1 MIPRPQRST
10 SPRPHGAL
18 ITACL
23 CLLLALPGTRLHA
36 QSEHVPA
43 VHPVHDFL
51 DRLHVRGILP
61 DYSRASLPLVR
72 GDVTRLL
79 RRADSLHASA
89 RIHLSETEAALLA
102 RYVDEFVKE
111 EDGTQDAVVL
121 FGTSDARRIGDGT
134 PTSGAHRSFPG
145 EAFSD
150 REKFLYRWTSGDR
163 STTMFMELL
172 GSAEARVLPHEGGT
186 PGVVLGQIG
195 GRFRGTIGTHFGYGL
210 QATNGTIFGN
220 REVALADPVL
230 RQNANFSD
238 FGRDYFDITEAYVSA
253 RWGWGDASIGRETI
267 LLGVSP
273 VSRAVIGTGAPT
285 FDAVRLNAHAGVLR
299 FSFLHGALLGDWS
312 LVDGGYRPFYHNKF
326 IAAHRL
332 EVDAA
337 RWLRLGVFETV
348 IYARR
353 DLDLAYLN
361 PVNFYKSAEHAAGD
375 RDNPMLGFDL
385 QVLLGD
391 GHQLHGTWTIDDVD
405 FSRMG
410 TGWWG
415 NKFLWQIGMTSH
427 ALVPDMDLTAEYTR
441 IEPYV
446 FSHTLAD
453 NEYTHK
459 GYTLALDLA
468 PNSDAW
474 MLRVRRWFGDRLL
487 VSLSGEYRRHGR
499 NAVSDTGLVRNNGGD
514 IATRFVWGR
523 DPEYTPFLNGP
534 LETQAIVGLAFRWEP
549 LRNYV
554 FDVAYRYRRFGGVRT
569 RDDDHFLSL
578 LFDLQF

>member
-1 MIPRPQRST
+1 MTPRTRRT
-10 SPRPHGAL
+10 LA
-18 ITACL
+18 AAL
-23 CLLLALPGTRLHA
+23 CLLLLAAAAPRLAA

-43 VHPVHDFL
+43 VHPVHQFL
-51 DRLHVRGILP
+51 DRLAVRGILP
-61 DYSRASLPLVR
+61 EYARASLPLAR
-72 GDVTRLL
+72 GEVTDLL
-79 RRADSLHASA
+79 RRADALRSTGAI
-89 RIHLSETEAALLA
+89 RLSETEASLLA

-111 EDGTQDAVVL
+111 ADGTQDAVVL
-121 FGTSDARRIGDGT
+121 LAGTDARRDDAGT
-134 PTSGAHRSFPG
+134 PTTGAPRTLMG
-145 EAFSD
+145 EVFSD
-150 REKFLYRWTSGDR
+150 REKFLYRWASPDR
-163 STTMFMELL
+163 ATTMFMELL
-172 GSAEARVLPHEGGT
+172 GSAEARVLPHEKGT
-186 PGVVLGQIG
+186 PGVVLAQIG

-210 QATNGTIFGN
+210 QATNGTTFGN
-220 REVALADPVL
+220 RDVALADPVL

-238 FGRDYFDITEAYVSA
+238 FGREYFDITEAYVAA
-253 RWGWGDASIGRETI
+253 RWAWGDASLGRETI

-273 VSRAVIGTGAPT
+273 VSRAVIGAGAPT
-285 FDAVRLNAHAGVLR
+285 FDALRLNAHAGVLR

-312 LVDGGYRPFYHNKF
+312 LVDNGTRPFYHNKF
-326 IAAHRL
+326 FAAHRL
-332 EVDAA
+332 EVD
-337 RWLRLGVFETV
+337 LPHIVRLGVFETV

-385 QVLLGD
+385 QTQFVD
-391 GHQLHGTWTIDDVD
+391 GHQLYGTWTIDDVD

-415 NKFLWQIGMTSH
+415 NKFLWQIGLTSH
-427 ALVPDMDLTAEYTR
+427 ALVPDMDVTAEYTR

-453 NEYTHK
+453 NEYTNK

-468 PNSDAW
+468 PNSDAYV
-474 MLRVRRWFGDRLL
+474 LRVRRWCSDRLL
-487 VSLSGEYRRHGR
+487 VTLSGEYRRHGR
-499 NAVSDTGLVRNNGGD
+499 NEVSDTGLVRNNGGD

-523 DPEYTPFLNGP
+523 DAEYTPFLNGP
-534 LETQAIVGLAFRWEP
+534 LETQAILGLAVRWEP

-554 FDVAYRYRRFGGVRT
+554 FDLVYRYRRFGGVRT